1 MKACTLA
8 RDAHEIS
15 CYLLKRLVG
24 GSDRANGVDRVDKA
38 EYGTVNLTNPTTSN
52 PAAHAAINEPHPKAT
67 AVFTCLLGGLAGLM
81 FGLDIGV
88 ISGAQ
93 QFIQHDFGISDT
105 VLEHIVSWMMLG
117 AAAGAVGAGW
127 LSSALGRKRSLLW
140 GSLVFVLASAL
151 CGAAWSVNSLLIG
164 RLALG
169 VSIGILSFTAPL
181 YLAEIAPENIRGAMV
196 ALYQLMITI
205 GIFVAFLSDTA
216 FSYSGNWH
224 WMLGVI
230 AIPGAL
236 FFLGVFALPESP
248 RWLMMRG
255 RKDQATKVLSKLR
268 GNPEVVRREEEEIA
282 EQLRIPQRGWHMFL
296 ENRNFRRSVGLG
308 VLLQVVQQ
316 FTGMNVVMYYAPRIF
331 QDMGYRTEAQL
342 WFTAIVGLT
351 NVLATLIAI
360 GLVDKW
366 GRKPILYT
374 GFAVMAAG
382 LGIVGTMMYLG
393 ILTQDERIFT
403 VAMLLVFIVGFAM
416 SAGPLI
422 WILCSEVQPIKGR
435 DFGIA
440 VSTFTNWIANF
451 VVGATFLSL
460 LNTFGHA
467 QTFWLYSGFNVVFLV
482 ITFYLVPETKNIT
495 LERIERNL
503 MAGNPLR
510 RIGL

>member
-1 MKACTLA
+1 MNA
-8 RDAHEIS
+8 RARTDI
-15 CYLLKRLVG
+15 
-24 GSDRANGVDRVDKA
+24 
-38 EYGTVNLTNPTTSN
+38 T
-52 PAAHAAINEPHPKAT
+52 EPHPKAT
-67 AVFTCLLGGLAGLM
+67 AVFTCVLGGLAGLM

-93 QFIQHDFGISDT
+93 HFIQQDFRISDT

-117 AAAGAVGAGW
+117 AAAGAIGAGW
-127 LSSALGRKRSLLW
+127 MSASLGRKRSLLV
-140 GSLVFVLASAL
+140 GSLVFVLASVL
-151 CGAAWSVNSLLIG
+151 CGVAWSVEVLLIG
-164 RLALG
+164 RLILG

-196 ALYQLMITI
+196 SLYQLMITI
-205 GIFVAFLSDTA
+205 GIFLAFLSDTA

-224 WMLGVI
+224 WMLGII

-236 FFLGVFALPESP
+236 FFVGVFALPESP

-255 RKDQATKVLSKLR
+255 RKDQATKVLTKLR
-268 GNPEVVRREEEEIA
+268 GDPEVIKREEEEIA

-296 ENRNFRRSVGLG
+296 QNKNFRRSVGLG
-308 VLLQVVQQ
+308 VLLQIVQQ

-331 QDMGYRTEAQL
+331 QEMGYHTEAQL
-342 WFTAIVGLT
+342 WFTAVVGLT

-366 GRKPILYT
+366 GRKPILYI
-374 GFAVMAAG
+374 GFTIMAVG
-382 LGIVGTMMYLG
+382 LGIVGTMMHLG
-393 ILTQDERIFT
+393 IDTQGERIFT

-440 VSTFTNWIANF
+440 CSTLTNWIANF
-451 VVGATFLSL
+451 VVGFTFLSL
-460 LNTFGHA
+460 LNNFGHA
-467 QTFWLYSGFNVVFLV
+467 QTFWLYAGFNAVFLL
-482 ITFYLVPETKNIT
+482 ITFFLVPETKNIT
-495 LERIERNL
+495 LEHIERNL
-503 MAGNPLR
+503 MAGKPLR
-510 RIGL
+510 KIGQ